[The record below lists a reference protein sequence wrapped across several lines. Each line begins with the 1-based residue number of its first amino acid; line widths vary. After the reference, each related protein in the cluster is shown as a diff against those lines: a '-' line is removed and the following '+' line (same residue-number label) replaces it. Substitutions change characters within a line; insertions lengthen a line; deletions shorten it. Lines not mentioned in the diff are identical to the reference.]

1 MDRLV
6 NAVVRGS
13 SAAVVP
19 LLLRSSI
26 ARRWPVYQQPLDT
39 LAYTGYLHPP
49 VVSRNH
55 GTTNVQTAGNLVA
68 NQSKRLLII
77 KQIYLSMKSRESNR
91 TKWPK
96 PTSNLFERNFWK
108 SVNLSTRCYEVYT
121 VMSTFSISILIIKIT
136 TQRRITKNEFDRS
149 NLRYELVVCAIRA
162 PIILAT
168 RSEWHWRS
176 RNVSRGS
183 DDNRATLSPPMS
195 LVFVEWG
202 KRTATRGWLVDVA
215 R

>member
-26 ARRWPVYQQPLDT
+26 AWRWPVYQQSLDT

-55 GTTNVQTAGNLVA
+55 GTTNVQTAGNPVA
-68 NQSKRLLII
+68 DQSKRLLII
-77 KQIYLSMKSRESNR
+77 KQVYLSMKWRECNR

-96 PTSNLFERNFWK
+96 PTSNSFERNFWK
-108 SVNLSTRCYEVYT
+108 GVNLIDQMLRGLHGGVYLLDIDINNKNHDTKEDHEERIRSFESTIRVGC
-121 VMSTFSISILIIKIT
+121 
-136 TQRRITKNEFDRS
+136 
-149 NLRYELVVCAIRA
+149 LRDKGADHLGDPLWVT
-162 PIILAT
+162 LA
-168 RSEWHWRS
+168 
-176 RNVSRGS
+176 
-183 DDNRATLSPPMS
+183 
-195 LVFVEWG
+195 VEE
-202 KRTATRGWLVDVA
+202 RL
-215 R
+215 